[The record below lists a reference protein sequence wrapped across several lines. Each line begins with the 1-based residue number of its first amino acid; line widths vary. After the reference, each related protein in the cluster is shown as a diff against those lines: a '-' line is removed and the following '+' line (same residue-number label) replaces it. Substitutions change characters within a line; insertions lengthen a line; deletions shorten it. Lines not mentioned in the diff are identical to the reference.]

1 MDNDTIKT
9 ILMAISATIALTSL
23 IYTARKSKS
32 DKSKHS
38 VKGDVNITDSTISLQ
53 GNNNTIDQSKNII
66 NSPVTRSIDHDQ
78 LDFQTKKAEANH
90 KVTLILLPAVL
101 CTMFTLFLTSYLSF
115 DSGWIMFV
123 ALIGY
128 LIIFNALKLKLDKIL
143 DNAANYIAKLTFLN
157 PITLVFFSIDLDN
170 KQYHGRL
177 KNLVIGLSLM
187 LICGLLLV
195 AMVTMMILN
204 PPTFSVSG
212 K

>member
-1 MDNDTIKT
+1 
-9 ILMAISATIALTSL
+9 MAISATIALTSL